1 MQRKHENLS
10 ALRGHS
16 LRCVNCGMNSA
27 EVTTENGFWW
37 NAPFWCSPS
46 SKRSF
51 HVVTWENLKEKKAY
65 VLFERTFFEVVPVA
79 RKCVNKIL
87 QNTLQSRGCCFVFAL
102 RMFRNEFLCHLSF
115 CIFCFLFCLDVQKGC
130 DNHYDGVRRHN
141 NCPDNKDID
150 QSRTQSDYILGDRW

>member
-1 MQRKHENLS
+1 MECSLLVF
-10 ALRGHS
+10 ALVKAFIS
-16 LRCVNCGMNSA
+16 RCDV
-27 EVTTENGFWW
+27 E
-37 NAPFWCSPS
+37 
-46 SKRSF
+46 
-51 HVVTWENLKEKKAY
+51 ENLKGKKAY

-150 QSRTQSDYILGDRW
+150 QSRTQSDYILRDRG